1 MLRIEN
7 NKIIFHYDAEELWIE
22 GWGESGLRVRA
33 TKNAQMPDENWVLD
47 PSDRTDAETGQ
58 TKGRGSVTEK
68 QNSLSQTAERLLSM
82 TKAGISSWKSI
93 GETAVM

>member
-33 TKNAQMPDENWVLD
+33 TKKIGYWIRQ
-47 PSDRTDAETGQ
+47 TGLTRRQNRQ